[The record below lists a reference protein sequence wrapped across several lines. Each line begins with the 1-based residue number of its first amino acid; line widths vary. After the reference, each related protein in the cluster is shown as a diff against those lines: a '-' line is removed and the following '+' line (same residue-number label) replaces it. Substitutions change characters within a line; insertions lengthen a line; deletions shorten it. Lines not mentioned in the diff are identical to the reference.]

1 MKRVLRAQ
9 CSTLPFHSLIMRAP
23 ILLAVALAISSPS
36 AFAQSPT
43 ITSISPTGTF
53 AGGPTFTITVSTTIF
68 SGSVVSFNGNAL
80 ASTGTGSV
88 FTATVPG
95 GTVSPSLLINPGVVP
110 VTISGAPGSS
120 ANFTINRYASGGTL
134 TSNPS
139 GTVAF

>member
-53 AGGPTFTITVSTTIF
+53 AGGPTFTITVTVSTTIF

-110 VTISGAPGSS
+110 VTISG
-120 ANFTINRYASGGTL
+120 
-134 TSNPS
+134 
-139 GTVAF
+139 